1 MSALDIITSRNI
13 EQLKK
18 SNAATVFDFK
28 MLRGPFIY
36 NVVPK
41 DACDAIAKLCTSPR
55 YSAKYEYKKETID
68 SIMDLY
74 GFYHFA
80 AGTNRHV
87 YYHRNDN
94 RFVVK
99 IGYDRVGAY
108 DNRAEMSAQ
117 WAIEP
122 FCAKVFSV
130 DDSGVLA
137 TVERVNPIS
146 NIEEFESVAEN
157 VFWMMVTK
165 IIGKYVTN
173 DMGAR
178 FYMNYGIR
186 NGFGPVVLDYPNI
199 WEADPEKFI
208 CQICGGDIDYDDD
221 LSLLKCTKC
230 GHVYDAKDLAKNS
243 DELLRVKISEENM
256 GGVFNFREE
265 FNDIIG
271 GGTLTLEDGT
281 KIKMPSYSKWRYAQ
295 MSKSFIPT
303 GSFRVS
309 GFVRA
314 NTPYKQRTTLS
325 EKRESVG
332 RRLQEES
339 GLLNMLPPLPN
350 DTVLSS
356 EPLRINRFSSKDK
369 SDNNNS
375 VDVVVNSSIDDEVND
390 VEYGEERIGTP
401 LSTIINAIF
410 GDGVA
415 SPNEYFGYDFPD
427 PIDVEYELEEDD
439 EKEGEKSV

>member
-1 MSALDIITSRNI
+1 MSAIDIITSRNI
-13 EQLKK
+13 QKLKQI
-18 SNAATVFDFK
+18 NAATVFDFK
-28 MLRGPFIY
+28 QLRGPLIY

-55 YSAKYEYKKETID
+55 YSAKYDYKKETID

-87 YYHRNDN
+87 YYHRNDD

-99 IGYDRVGAY
+99 IGYDRVGAH
-108 DNRAEMSAQ
+108 DNKAEMRAQ

-130 DDSGVLA
+130 DESGVLSV
-137 TVERVNPIS
+137 VERVNPIS

-199 WEADPEKFI
+199 WEADPEKFT
-208 CQICGGDIDYDDD
+208 CSICGGEIDYDDD
-221 LSLLKCTKC
+221 LSLLKCTQC
-230 GHVYDAKDLAKNS
+230 GHVYDARDLAKNS
-243 DELLRVKISEENM
+243 DELLQVKLSENDSGELI
-256 GGVFNFREE
+256 NFRAE

-271 GGTLTLEDGT
+271 GGTLKLEDGT
-281 KIKMPSYSKWRYAQ
+281 MIKMPSHSKWRYAQ
-295 MSKSFIPT
+295 MKKGFIPK
-303 GSFRVS
+303 GSFKIDKFKRTNV
-309 GFVRA
+309 
-314 NTPYKQRTTLS
+314 PYNKRKTLD
-325 EKRESVG
+325 EKRQAVG
-332 RRLQEES
+332 ERLLKES
-339 GLLNMLPPLPN
+339 GLYEAEQPKNHIQG
-350 DTVLSS
+350 SS
-356 EPLRINRFSSKDK
+356 FKINKIVRD
-369 SDNNNS
+369 SDN
-375 VDVVVNSSIDDEVND
+375 VNKPENEYDDS
-390 VEYGEERIGTP
+390 EYTETIGTP
-401 LSTIINAIF
+401 LSTIINNIF
-410 GDGVA
+410 GDDTS
-415 SPNEYFGYDFPD
+415 SPDDYFGYSFD
-427 PIDVEYELEEDD
+427 IDVPVVYDLDGGD
-439 EKEGEKSV
+439 KNV